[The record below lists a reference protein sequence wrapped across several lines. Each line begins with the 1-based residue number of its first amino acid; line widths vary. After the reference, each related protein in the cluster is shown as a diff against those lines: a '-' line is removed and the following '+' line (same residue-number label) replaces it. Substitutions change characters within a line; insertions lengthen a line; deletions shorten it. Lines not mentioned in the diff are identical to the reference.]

1 MPDPMSATT
10 ANAEPL
16 SLKVV
21 IDLGPAIKAAIA
33 DEMKRQADAL
43 LSDAEAGNKWVG
55 INQAC
60 RETRATRAQIHA
72 ACASNEL
79 AFRHADAR
87 HSATEKRG
95 RKRTSRTAK
104 KIFRLKDL
112 WLWRDRGRVAAKQ
125 NS

>member
-1 MPDPMSATT
+1 M
-10 ANAEPL
+10 
-16 SLKVV
+16 
-21 IDLGPAIKAAIA
+21 IDLGPEIAAAIA
-33 DEMKRQADAL
+33 SEVKRQTDAL
-43 LSDAEAGNKWVG
+43 LCDAEAGNKWVG
-55 INQAC
+55 INRAC
-60 RETRATRAQIHA
+60 REALATRAQIHA
-72 ACASNEL
+72 ACAANEL